1 MPAEGDSTFNLIPN
15 NDVHAGGLRREPSLP
30 AEYIP
35 ELEQAAQRAG
45 LNWKDFQLTD
55 NSCKPHPPAKSL
67 LEKVLPQSPLCG
79 IELTGSVLDIS
90 GISPLA

>member
-1 MPAEGDSTFNLIPN
+1 MQRLLR
-15 NDVHAGGLRREPSLP
+15 DVAGPCEPPILDPKYFACGWLRREPSLP

-67 LEKVLPQSPLCG
+67 LEKVVPQSLF
-79 IELTGSVLDIS
+79 
-90 GISPLA
+90 